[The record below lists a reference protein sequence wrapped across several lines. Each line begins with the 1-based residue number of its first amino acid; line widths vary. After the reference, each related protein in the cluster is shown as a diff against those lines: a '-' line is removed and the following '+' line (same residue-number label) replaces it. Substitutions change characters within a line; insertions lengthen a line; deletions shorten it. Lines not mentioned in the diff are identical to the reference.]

1 MVGCP
6 LRPVRR
12 GRGVTTRWNGSVP
25 PLDAAA
31 AGGVDEPPVFFGKRE
46 GQRGY
51 GTGHPGGL
59 CLQSGGHG
67 EDHGASGRVHQVVL
81 IFQSVGHSD
90 GISLEKV
97 LGKAVVWGKIIRN
110 LFGEIHG
117 PTP

>member
-31 AGGVDEPPVFFGKRE
+31 ARQKASPLF
-46 GQRGY
+46 
-51 GTGHPGGL
+51 L
-59 CLQSGGHG
+59 CGHG
-67 EDHGASGRVHQVVL
+67 EDHVASGQVHQVVL

-97 LGKAVVWGKIIRN
+97 LGKAAVTS
-110 LFGEIHG
+110 LS
-117 PTP
+117 PLP

>member
-1 MVGCP
+1 M
-6 LRPVRR
+6 
-12 GRGVTTRWNGSVP
+12 
-25 PLDAAA
+25 
-31 AGGVDEPPVFFGKRE
+31 
-46 GQRGY
+46 
-51 GTGHPGGL
+51 
-59 CLQSGGHG
+59 
-67 EDHGASGRVHQVVL
+67 ASGQVHQVVL